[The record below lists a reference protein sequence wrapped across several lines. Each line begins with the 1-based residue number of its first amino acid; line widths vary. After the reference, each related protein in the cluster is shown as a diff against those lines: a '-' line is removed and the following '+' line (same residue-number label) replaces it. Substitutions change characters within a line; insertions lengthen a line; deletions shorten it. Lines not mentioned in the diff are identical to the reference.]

1 VSPPYRGE
9 EVWVRRWPWEL
20 YQR

>member
-1 VSPPYRGE
+1 MSPPYRGE